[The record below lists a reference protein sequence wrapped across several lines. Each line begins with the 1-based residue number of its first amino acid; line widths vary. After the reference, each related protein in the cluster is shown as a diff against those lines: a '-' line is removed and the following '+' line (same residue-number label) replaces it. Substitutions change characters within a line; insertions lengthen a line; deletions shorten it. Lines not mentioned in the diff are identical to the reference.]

1 MYANKY
7 MDIATL
13 FLLVCQAVTVFLL
26 IISETLPLSSSPY
39 SGILQAL
46 LFKVETDL
54 YDDENK

>member
-13 FLLVCQAVTVFLL
+13 LLLVCQAFTVFLL

-54 YDDENK
+54 HDDENK